1 MSSSLTPL
9 ITVAVRGLVVKH
21 GKATPPQAWE
31 DVARIDFSRFP
42 GWFVMRDASGNR
54 VRIRGLLSGVS
65 ELAEILECRHRARAA
80 PVLPSGG
87 APR

>member
-1 MSSSLTPL
+1 MISSLTPL

-21 GKATPPQAWE
+21 STATPPQAWE
-31 DVARIDFSRFP
+31 DVARIDFSRFS
-42 GWFVMRDASGNR
+42 GWFVVRDASGNK
-54 VRIRGLLSGVS
+54 VRIQGMLSGVS
-65 ELAEILECRHRARAA
+65 ELAEILECWHRARAA